1 MSISTILDFLKVRL
15 HILDWNVIFADTMYY
30 ILQQLCE
37 ICDLLLACICDLNV
51 K

>member
-15 HILDWNVIFADTMYY
+15 HILDWNVIFADAMYY
-30 ILQQLCE
+30 ILQQLWE
-37 ICDLLLACICDLNV
+37 IRDLLLACICDLNV